1 MNDLDYY
8 TILGVARS
16 AGIDDI
22 KHAYR
27 RLARQYHPDLHPG
40 DASAEAKMKM
50 LNLAIDILA
59 DREKRVAYDRATHEY
74 TAQAAV
80 DTPVGVVQHA
90 FAAYGRRDGH
100 DVDYPIT
107 ISSVEARIGTRRDAQ
122 FHNSDGQ
129 PYTVAIVVPPG
140 VTAGMRLRLA
150 GMGGPGINGGRR
162 GDLYAVIAISEG
174 EDRFKNRPP
183 LI

>member
-8 TILGVARS
+8 TILGVAHS

-50 LNLAIDILA
+50 LNAAIDVLA
-59 DREKRVAYDRATHEY
+59 DQEKRVAYDHAIYEY
-74 TAQAAV
+74 AAQAV
-80 DTPVGVVQHA
+80 VNTSVNVVQHGYAA
-90 FAAYGRRDGH
+90 FGRRDGH

-107 ISSVEARIGTRRDAQ
+107 ITSVEARMGTRRDAQ
-122 FHNSDGQ
+122 FHQADGQ
-129 PYTVAIVVPPG
+129 PYTITIIIPPG
-140 VTAGMRLRLA
+140 VTAGTRLRLP

-162 GDLYAVIAISEG
+162 GDLCAVIAISRG
-174 EDRFKNRPP
+174 
-183 LI
+183 

>member
-1 MNDLDYY
+1 VNDPDYY

-40 DASAEAKMKM
+40 DASAEAQMKM
-50 LNLAIDILA
+50 LNLAVDILA
-59 DREKRVAYDRATHEY
+59 DQEKRVAYDRATHVY
-74 TAQAAV
+74 AAQAAAN
-80 DTPVGVVQHA
+80 TRAVQHA
-90 FAAYGRRDGH
+90 SAAYGRRDGH

-107 ISSVEARIGTRRDAQ
+107 VTPVEARMGTRRDAQ
-122 FHNSDGQ
+122 FHHANGQ
-129 PYTVAIVVPPG
+129 PYTIAIVIPPG
-140 VTAGMRLRLA
+140 VAPGTRLRLA

-162 GDLYAVIAISEG
+162 GDLYAFIAIKIG
-174 EDRFKNRPP
+174 
-183 LI
+183 